1 MMQIISGKAI
11 TTEKVTCLIYGTPGM
26 GKTTLLGT
34 LPGKTLIIDIDRGTS
49 VLAGCENVDIVRISE
64 DLHEL
69 QEIVSAL
76 RTKCEYQN
84 VALDSVSEFERAM
97 LAMYGRKGNNNG
109 VPDQASYLRT
119 DYKIIDWCRLFR
131 TLPCNVIFTAWETQ
145 KEVIATTG
153 EKYTQARP
161 MIRKDNSENLCGL
174 CDIVGR
180 LMINPQD
187 GTRYVCL
194 DGSQTIVAKD
204 RLFKRKF
211 CKFEELMNVPTNLEK

>member
-1 MMQIISGKAI
+1 MQIISGKAI

-69 QEIVSAL
+69 RELMTMLNA
-76 RTKCEYQN
+76 KCEYQN
-84 VALDSVSEFERAM
+84 VALDSVSELERAM
-97 LAMYGRKGNNNG
+97 LAFFGRRGNNDG

-131 TLPCNVIFTAWETQ
+131 TLPCNVFFTAWEAQ
-145 KEVIATTG
+145 KEVIAITG
-153 EKYTQARP
+153 DKYTQSRP
-161 MIRKDNSENLCGL
+161 MLRKDNAENLCGL

-180 LMINPQD
+180 IVTNPKD
-187 GTRYVCL
+187 EERYIWL
-194 DGSQTIVAKD
+194 DGSQNVVAKD
-204 RLFKRKF
+204 RIFKRRF
-211 CKFEELMNVPTNLEK
+211 CKLEELIPDATIVHIQ